1 MASLCMNS
9 TVPLSPSSHPRNN
22 TTLSS
27 SSSLLVDNNN
37 NIHSN
42 SLKTTSTNLK
52 PIVVIGHPPTFVSA
66 PGRTILAVGDLH
78 GDLKQA
84 RYALEMAG
92 VLSSDGQDLW
102 TGGENVLIQ
111 LGDILDRGEDEI
123 AILSLLR
130 SLDKQ
135 AKSKGGAVFQVNGNH
150 ETMNVEGD
158 FRYVDS
164 GGFDECSDFVEYI
177 NNSEDDWEETF
188 TGWVDVSEKW
198 KEDRTKS
205 RNHWGPWNLLKRQ
218 KGVIA
223 RSILFRPGGPLAC
236 ELSRHGVALK
246 VNDWVFCHGGLLPHH
261 VAYGLERMNK
271 EVSEWM
277 RDPSEND
284 STIQIPFIAT
294 RGYDSV
300 VWNRL
305 YSRDSPDLMDY
316 EAKQVCSVLEET
328 LQAVDAKAMV
338 VGHTPQTIGVNCK
351 YNCSIWRVDVGMSS
365 GVLNSRPE
373 VLEIID
379 DKARVIRSKTDRY
392 SEVQAAAYT

>member
-1 MASLCMNS
+1 
-9 TVPLSPSSHPRNN
+9 
-22 TTLSS
+22 
-27 SSSLLVDNNN
+27 
-37 NIHSN
+37 
-42 SLKTTSTNLK
+42 
-52 PIVVIGHPPTFVSA
+52 
-66 PGRTILAVGDLH
+66 
-78 GDLKQA
+78 
-84 RYALEMAG
+84 
-92 VLSSDGQDLW
+92 
-102 TGGENVLIQ
+102 
-111 LGDILDRGEDEI
+111 
-123 AILSLLR
+123 
-130 SLDKQ
+130 
-135 AKSKGGAVFQVNGNH
+135 
-150 ETMNVEGD
+150 
-158 FRYVDS
+158 
-164 GGFDECSDFVEYI
+164 
-177 NNSEDDWEETF
+177 
-188 TGWVDVSEKW
+188 
-198 KEDRTKS
+198 
-205 RNHWGPWNLLKRQ
+205 
-218 KGVIA
+218 
-223 RSILFRPGGPLAC
+223 
-236 ELSRHGVALK
+236 
-246 VNDWVFCHGGLLPHH
+246 
-261 VAYGLERMNK
+261 MNK

-392 SEVQAAAYT
+392 SELQAAAYT